1 MSPIQ
6 TPLWAKTP
14 EPTATATPLPDKLSF
29 YEYENHYSLK
39 LLPGWYAY
47 NANGGEDSITNYDDN
62 VVTDLNNF
70 QPGNLK
76 INISV
81 GKLSADQSLRQW
93 VANRI
98 KVNTSASPDSPMPPA
113 TATEPQAYTLGHN
126 EGVAYYINGRQL
138 RVMEIILLWGD
149 HGVMV
154 INVMLADS
162 SALPEALLMLSTINY
177 LP

>member
-1 MSPIQ
+1 MLS
-6 TPLWAKTP
+6 
-14 EPTATATPLPDKLSF
+14 ATATD
-29 YEYENHYSLK
+29 
-39 LLPGWYAY
+39 
-47 NANGGEDSITNYDDN
+47 
-62 VVTDLNNF
+62 
-70 QPGNLK
+70 
-76 INISV
+76 
-81 GKLSADQSLRQW
+81 
-93 VANRI
+93 
-98 KVNTSASPDSPMPPA
+98 
-113 TATEPQAYTLGHN
+113 PQAYMLGHN